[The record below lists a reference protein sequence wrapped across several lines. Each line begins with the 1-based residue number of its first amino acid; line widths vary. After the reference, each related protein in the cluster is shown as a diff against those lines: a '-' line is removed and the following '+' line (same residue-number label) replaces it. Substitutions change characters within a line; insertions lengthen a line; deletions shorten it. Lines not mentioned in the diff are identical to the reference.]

1 MRKFL
6 LACVLAVVAAGCTSP
21 GGTTSCRDCGTV
33 RAVDVIN
40 TGEGRTTGAGAII
53 GAVIGGVVGHQI
65 GSGRG
70 NAAATAGGAVA
81 GAVVGNEAEK
91 SRGVPVSYYRITVDM
106 DSGVTR
112 EVNVNDTGGLARGSR
127 VRVIGRDLEV
137 IRS

>member
-1 MRKFL
+1 MRNSL
-6 LACVLAVVAAGCTSP
+6 LALLLIAAAGCAGP
-21 GGTTSCRDCGTV
+21 GGTVSCRDCGTV

-40 TGEGRTTGAGAII
+40 TGEGRSTGAGAII
-53 GAVIGGVVGHQI
+53 GAVIGGVVGHQV

-70 NAAATAGGAVA
+70 QDAATAGGAVA

-91 SRGVPVSYYRITVDM
+91 SRGLPVSYYRITVDM

-112 EVNVNDTGGLARGSR
+112 EVNVNDAGGLARGSR

-137 IRS
+137 IRG